1 MKIILISVLI
11 LVAIVIVAN
20 GITFPIVNSKQFK
33 NIFK

>member
-11 LVAIVIVAN
+11 LFAIILVAN
-20 GITFPIVNSKQFK
+20 GIAFPIVNSKQFK

>member
-11 LVAIVIVAN
+11 LFAIILIAN
-20 GITFPIVNSKQFK
+20 GITYPIVNSKQFK